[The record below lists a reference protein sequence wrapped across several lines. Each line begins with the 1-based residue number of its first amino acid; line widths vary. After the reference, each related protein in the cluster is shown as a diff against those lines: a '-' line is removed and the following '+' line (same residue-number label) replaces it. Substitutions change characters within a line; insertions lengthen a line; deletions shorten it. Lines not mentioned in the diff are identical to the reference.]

1 MQYGEADTTYKAAGC
16 EAGIHQLVD
25 HFYDIMQASYPVI
38 FSWHPSDNNK
48 SRDKLAR
55 FLSGWMGGPRRYK
68 EKYGPINLPHAHA
81 HLVVTLKERDQW
93 LDCMAKAIDRMAYPA
108 SLKSYLIEQ
117 LTVPAERI
125 RQVSTARAEGT
136 NQLKD

>member
-16 EAGIHQLVD
+16 EAGIRQLVD

-38 FSWHPSDNNK
+38 FSWHPSDNNE

-93 LDCMAKAIDRMAYPA
+93 LDCMARSARTDGVPSKPTKLPNRATDRPC
-108 SLKSYLIEQ
+108 
-117 LTVPAERI
+117 
-125 RQVSTARAEGT
+125 RA
-136 NQLKD
+136 NQTSVYG

>member
-1 MQYGEADTTYKAAGC
+1 MNFDRRAAEPNCICTCRDLYKSDSNSSIELGC
-16 EAGIHQLVD
+16 E
-25 HFYDIMQASYPVI
+25 
-38 FSWHPSDNNK
+38 K
-48 SRDKLAR
+48 AR
-55 FLSGWMGGPRRYK
+55 

-93 LDCMAKAIDRMAYPA
+93 LDCMAKAIDRMTYPA